1 MYTRNDNEEK
11 YNIKEKKKIFL
22 STNIGGRGT
31 DLKTNQEEEKNGG
44 LHVIITEMP
53 SNYRV
58 LKQAFGRTSR
68 EGKKG
73 TGQMILKNTGYNSY
87 SQLIEEMNKEES
99 KKNKRVH
106 SEIKVLLFK
115 DQLFEEFC
123 KLIKNVSPKSYLYDD
138 INERWSYFLKAYVK
152 IQNDKLDEN
161 FIRKKFEK
169 FKNKINIVLSRTNHY
184 EKFKNPFLKMNE
196 GLYLFRHY
204 QEGLS
209 NYFNINEKLTKFF
222 FAQPYIQAIIKISNA
237 KIYDE
242 QFIKDVIEYFNE
254 TKKRIQL
261 LINES
266 LRPFLDSF
274 KQWGEFINIYKIHIE
289 GFEEYSKNMGKL
301 LIEEPYENSE
311 FFKQYE
317 NIEIIFKKII
327 EKLDT
332 NIAFFENF
340 KNKGYLNKK
349 QYSILVIEEELY
361 DWLSTDENEFL
372 KKEIG
377 YFYDASFKYVFNFKL
392 TFKINSLE
400 TKFWL
405 FYFLAYILLI
415 ISLAINPIA
424 SLVVTGA
431 ICAGKIFFIGNAYNK
446 YKEVEIEGNTVFADL
461 LRLIIKTF
469 KDKNS
474 DRKERILHFRNVAYN
489 NDNSKI
495 IQSNKNFIIS
505 QIFKYV
511 ENKFNEIKKLD
522 IIKFLLF
529 IDNYMSEEIWIE
541 KIKDIIIITFKNIYE
556 SNFNKRY
563 EIFKNKVTTD
573 NYIQHLQNYNEIF
586 DMFLKECILEINKLS
601 NKKDY
606 NKKTGLNCLE
616 HLIMNLNSHE
626 ITEDIA
632 GKTVIYMI
640 YFNLITQDGI
650 INIQLFED
658 CFTKKENN
666 NIIKLSQPFKI
677 NIINRI
683 DESIP
688 LRNISNIDEFIVNDF
703 EIPMVDASFIDL
715 FNFYSMNNYNVKKQ
729 LEKDYSL
736 YIINYFKS
744 IISNMLTMND
754 SAFEPY
760 YKILLNL
767 IKTLIG
773 DLLHE
778 KCFKS
783 ERKTTLENI
792 VSSELSNEE
801 RVEFNKIIK
810 EAGEKAIKVLKK

>member
-1 MYTRNDNEEK
+1 
-11 YNIKEKKKIFL
+11 
-22 STNIGGRGT
+22 
-31 DLKTNQEEEKNGG
+31 
-44 LHVIITEMP
+44 
-53 SNYRV
+53 
-58 LKQAFGRTSR
+58 
-68 EGKKG
+68 
-73 TGQMILKNTGYNSY
+73 MILKNTGYNSY

-123 KLIKNVSPKSYLYDD
+123 KLIKNVNPKSYLYDD
-138 INERWSYFLKAYVK
+138 INERWAYFLNAYVK

-274 KQWGEFINIYKIHIE
+274 KQWEEFINIYKIHIE

-332 NIAFFENF
+332 NIAFFEIFN
-340 KNKGYLNKK
+340 NIGYLNKK
-349 QYSILVIEEELY
+349 QYLILVIEEELD
-361 DWLSTDENEFL
+361 DWLSTDKNKFL
-372 KKEIG
+372 KKEIE

-392 TFKINSLE
+392 TFKINTLDI
-400 TKFWL
+400 KLWL
-405 FYFLAYILLI
+405 FWFLAFILLI
-415 ISLAINPIA
+415 TSFAINPIA
-424 SLVVTGA
+424 GFVVTGA
-431 ICAGKIFFIGNAYNK
+431 IYAGTIFFIGNAYNK
-446 YKEVEIEGNTVFADL
+446 YKEVEIEGNTIFADL

-563 EIFKNKVTTD
+563 EIFKNKVKTD
-573 NYIQHLQNYNEIF
+573 NYIKHLQNYNEIF

-632 GKTVIYMI
+632 KNTVIYMI
-640 YFNLITQDGI
+640 YFKLITQDGI

-683 DESIP
+683 DKNIP
-688 LRNISNIDEFIVNDF
+688 LINISSTDEFTIKGF

-715 FNFYSMNNYNVKKQ
+715 SNFYSMNNYNVKQQ
-729 LEKDYSL
+729 LEKIMH
-736 YIINYFKS
+736 YI
-744 IISNMLTMND
+744 
-754 SAFEPY
+754 
-760 YKILLNL
+760 
-767 IKTLIG
+767 
-773 DLLHE
+773 
-778 KCFKS
+778 
-783 ERKTTLENI
+783 
-792 VSSELSNEE
+792 
-801 RVEFNKIIK
+801 
-810 EAGEKAIKVLKK
+810 